1 MEEKLSQ
8 KSTKFVEDLKLY
20 LFSSG
25 KKDAEIDDI
34 IHELEDHLY
43 EAESKG
49 KSIEQIIG
57 SSPKNYMQSISEEMR
72 TDYKGWAKYIPLL
85 IVGPMSYTVFRD
97 LISGT
102 LSYGILTIIGSIIFS
117 FLFFAG
123 VMAAFRYTA
132 SRQVSKKKEFFLLL
146 LPSMLSFFLISAILL
161 IDLLYPS
168 PVIQFGIIGSSMIG
182 ILFLGL
188 IIFFSVWA
196 KTAILP
202 VTMLALY
209 LPELALSQTSMR
221 ELTRVIISMSTTYMI
236 IGAYL
241 FVILRREKVNE
252 GSN

>member
-57 SSPKNYMQSISEEMR
+57 SSPKDYMQSISEEMR

-161 IDLLYPS
+161 LIDLFYPS
-168 PVIQFGIIGSSMIG
+168 PVIQFGIIGSSLIG

-209 LPELALSQTSMR
+209 LPELALSQTSLSEVTQMV
-221 ELTRVIISMSTTYMI
+221 TSMVITYMI
-236 IGAYL
+236 IGSYL
-241 FVILRREKVNE
+241 LFILKREKMKV
-252 GSN
+252 

>member
-161 IDLLYPS
+161 IDLLLSKSCYSIWHHWKQSDWHSVPRTHHFLLRMGKDSHPS
-168 PVIQFGIIGSSMIG
+168 GHLDCPVPARISFVTD
-182 ILFLGL
+182 LF
-188 IIFFSVWA
+188 
-196 KTAILP
+196 
-202 VTMLALY
+202 
-209 LPELALSQTSMR
+209 E
-221 ELTRVIISMSTTYMI
+221 
-236 IGAYL
+236 
-241 FVILRREKVNE
+241 
-252 GSN
+252 